1 MGGLEP
7 GTEYTVA
14 LWAFDTS
21 GNRSRRVLRQT
32 TTLSAAD
39 SYDPIAAGHEWR
51 YRDDGSDLGSTWID
65 RGYDDSGWASGPGEL
80 GYGDGDEAT
89 RVNDGPNNNRYITT
103 YFRTDFEMHDAAAVG
118 ELQLRLVRDD
128 GAVIYINGFEVYRDN
143 MPSGSINSETRA
155 VDGIAGDA
163 ESNWI
168 VASLPTSVLV
178 DGTNVMA
185 VEIHQQSS
193 TSSDISFDAQLTVNP

>member
-1 MGGLEP
+1 MI
-7 GTEYTVA
+7 
-14 LWAFDTS
+14 
-21 GNRSRRVLRQT
+21 RRIVT
-32 TTLSAAD
+32 PNSFEA
-39 SYDPIAAGHEWR
+39 IAAGHIWR
-51 YRDDGSDLGSTWID
+51 YHDAGADLGSAWKSVGFND
-65 RGYDDSGWASGPGEL
+65 AGWDAGVAEF

-168 VASLPTSVLV
+168 VVSLPTSVLV